1 MDDGFEDLLND
12 LETDNA
18 SRGGGYSGTGNSA
31 APVAKKDDLDLD
43 DMLNDMEQSNP
54 HNPGPRK
61 PQINTACPGDDLDS
75 LLDGMS
81 PVGSYDKP
89 RSSKTASRPTGGDDM
104 DDLLGDLVLSSN
116 SPSAPTQ
123 YQPQPSASVKIDSPP
138 AAGKSRINC
147 LTCDLQAVGFGGYKW
162 ADDVDYLFMR
172 YNYHNLQK
180 LQPKLNASD
189 AHIAYGCGCS
199 WRTMGRHDPLDEAA
213 GTQVGC
219 GEGRWIQC

>member
-18 SRGGGYSGTGNSA
+18 SRGSRYGGNRNSA
-31 APVAKKDDLDLD
+31 APAAKKDDLDLD

-54 HNPGPRK
+54 HDPGPRK
-61 PQINTACPGDDLDS
+61 PQPVKTACPGDDLDS

-81 PVGSYDKP
+81 PAYDKP
-89 RSSKTASRPTGGDDM
+89 RSSTTASMPTGGSDDF
-104 DDLLGDLVLSSN
+104 DDLLGDLVLSPN
-116 SPSAPTQ
+116 SGPPE
-123 YQPQPSASVKIDSPP
+123 YQPQQSASVKMDSPP
-138 AAGKSRINC
+138 SSGKSRINC

-162 ADDVDYLFMR
+162 TDDVDYLFMR

-180 LQPKLNASD
+180 LQPKLISSD
-189 AHIAYGCGCS
+189 AHVAYGCGCS
-199 WRTMGRHDPLDEAA
+199 WRTIGRHDAMDEAV